1 MSTLS
6 LSLSLSLKSEK
17 AERDLNPILQGMMAD
32 LNSHFHF
39 HSIFF
44 FLYNIPMAD
53 LNSLACMWVS
63 HDVNLLDHKDR

>member
-1 MSTLS
+1 MST

-44 FLYNIPMAD
+44 FFF
-53 LNSLACMWVS
+53 V
-63 HDVNLLDHKDR
+63 